1 MVPVETQMAF
11 MEREILRKFQSRE
24 FIIEEVLVHSN
35 KEFCSYIT
43 ADSLT
48 SGLELF
54 CLLAIWQLPWCFF
67 VTAGK
72 LGLIL
77 ISDLMNLESLLL

>member
-35 KEFCSYIT
+35 KEILFLYNNRFTDFWIRIVLFIGNLAAPLVLLCHSRK
-43 ADSLT
+43 A
-48 SGLELF
+48 GLDF
-54 CLLAIWQLPWCFF
+54 DF
-67 VTAGK
+67 
-72 LGLIL
+72 
-77 ISDLMNLESLLL
+77 